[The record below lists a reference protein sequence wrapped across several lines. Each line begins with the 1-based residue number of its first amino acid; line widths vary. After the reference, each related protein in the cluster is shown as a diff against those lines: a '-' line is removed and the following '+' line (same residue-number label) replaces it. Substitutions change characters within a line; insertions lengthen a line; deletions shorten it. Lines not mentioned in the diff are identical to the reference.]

1 MLHGWVSNKDEV
13 GNMYKDLAG
22 SLAKNGVASLRIDFA
37 GSGDSKQAYELN
49 NQNQSVADG
58 QKALNYLL
66 ASDKIDSSKV
76 GVLGF
81 SQGGQ

>member
-13 GNMYKDLAG
+13 GNMYKDLEG
-22 SLAKNGVASLRIDFA
+22 FLAKSGVASLRIDFA

-66 ASDKIDSSKV
+66 ASVKLIQAK
-76 GVLGF
+76 
-81 SQGGQ
+81 